1 MAYNYD
7 EWSDKHKDTV
17 ALCIGGFYAIVLI
30 VFAILTLIY
39 AK

>member
-7 EWSDKHKDTV
+7 EWSDKYKDTM
-17 ALCIGGFYAIVLI
+17 ALCIGGAYGIILIAI
-30 VFAILTLIY
+30 AILTLIY